1 MDRPLLDIKNV
12 TKTYGK
18 SRQTVTALRDVNL
31 TVPAQPA
38 RIVTIAGES
47 GSGKTTLANAVLG
60 FVTLTSGQIL
70 FEGQDVAHLH
80 GQGAGRLS
88 GPVRR
93 LQPFLPR
100 PACLRRGHQALQTGA
115 FQRRGPRPGRVRAE
129 QGGVTGRGGAGQS

>member
-1 MDRPLLDIKNV
+1 MNRPLLEIKNA

-18 SRQTVTALRDVNL
+18 ARQTVTALRDVNL

-70 FEGQDVAHLH
+70 FEGEDIARLKGPGQLAYREHIKEEFRIRIPRQADVF
-80 GQGAGRLS
+80 GQGE
-88 GPVRR
+88 
-93 LQPFLPR
+93 PFEPT
-100 PACLRRGHQALQTGA
+100 LRGFFAVLY
-115 FQRRGPRPGRVRAE
+115 FF
-129 QGGVTGRGGAGQS
+129 

>member
-70 FEGQDVAHLH
+70 FEGEDIARLKGPGQLAYRRKVQAIFQD
-80 GQGAGRLS
+80 
-88 GPVRR
+88 
-93 LQPFLPR
+93 PF
-100 PACLRRGHQALQTGA
+100 
-115 FQRRGPRPGRVRAE
+115 
-129 QGGVTGRGGAGQS
+129 GVYNPLY